1 MNLSIF
7 WWLSSL
13 TWYFIFT
20 DQVFNLC
27 YHVAYNL
34 VNPQSLNHDH
44 GEELA
49 FSTPYLTSASET
61 TSTSNTLLELLDLNN
76 IGCVDALKD
85 QLSNAVTLL
94 DLKVGL
100 VVVEEKN
107 LDLAT
112 VIGIDNTSAS
122 VNEVLGSET

>member
-1 MNLSIF
+1 M
-7 WWLSSL
+7 
-13 TWYFIFT
+13 
-20 DQVFNLC
+20 
-27 YHVAYNL
+27 AY
-34 VNPQSLNHDH
+34 PQSLNHDH

-49 FSTPYLTSASET
+49 FSTPYLTSASEA

-76 IGCVDALKD
+76 LGCVDALKD

-122 VNEVLGSET
+122 VDEVLGGET

>member
-1 MNLSIF
+1 M
-7 WWLSSL
+7 
-13 TWYFIFT
+13 
-20 DQVFNLC
+20 
-27 YHVAYNL
+27 
-34 VNPQSLNHDH
+34 
-44 GEELA
+44 A
-49 FSTPYLTSASET
+49 FSAPYLTSASET

-76 IGCVDALKD
+76 LGCVDALED

-122 VNEVLGSET
+122 VDEVLGGET

>member
-1 MNLSIF
+1 M
-7 WWLSSL
+7 
-13 TWYFIFT
+13 
-20 DQVFNLC
+20 
-27 YHVAYNL
+27 
-34 VNPQSLNHDH
+34 
-44 GEELA
+44 A
-49 FSTPYLTSASET
+49 FSTPYLTSASKT

-76 IGCVDALKD
+76 LGCVDALED

-112 VIGIDNTSAS
+112 VIGIDNASAS
-122 VNEVLGSET
+122 VDEVLGSET